1 MIARFM
7 TAGRLGD
14 FWNVLREVDPETV
27 IREAL
32 QPVRIVVCGSP
43 GTGKRTLAS
52 DLLAGSEG
60 QAENVV
66 DVYDM
71 PDDVALALPAADLY
85 LYVADR
91 APDATQRSHVQ
102 QLQRRSGILIYVV
115 NDFVEREPDKV
126 EALRESAAATLGLP
140 RSRVLW
146 SDALDRR
153 KVAETLVPALVR
165 AAPDLALPLGRRLP
179 VFRPAASDYLV
190 RETARVNAEFALLS
204 SLPALVP
211 VVGGL
216 TAAGADMIILT
227 KNQVMLMLKLA
238 VLNRRSIDNRLQVL
252 SEVLPVVGAG
262 FFWRSAA
269 RTLITFLP
277 GPLGIAPRGAVAY
290 VGTFVA
296 GKAGE
301 YYYQWGRR
309 PSPELL
315 DRFRREAVGQL
326 ETVAP
331 LLAGIGKRIG
341 F

>member
-1 MIARFM
+1 MVTRFM

-14 FWNVLREVDPETV
+14 FWNILREVDPETV
-27 IREAL
+27 IREGL
-32 QPVRIVVCGSP
+32 QPVRIVVCGAP

-71 PDDVALALPAADLY
+71 PDDVSLALPSADLY

-91 APDATQRSHVQ
+91 APDARQRSHIQ
-102 QLQRRSGILIYVV
+102 QLQRRAGVLVYVV

-126 EALRESAAATLGLP
+126 EALREDAASTLGLP
-140 RSRVLW
+140 LSRALW
-146 SDALDRR
+146 TDALDRR
-153 KVAETLVPALVR
+153 KVAEGLVPALVR
-165 AAPDLALPLGRRLP
+165 AAPNLALPLGRRLP
-179 VFRPAASDYLV
+179 VFRSAAGDYLV
-190 RETARVNAEFALLS
+190 RETSRVNAEFALLS

-216 TAAGADMIILT
+216 AAAGADMIILT

-238 VLNRRSIDNRLQVL
+238 VLNRRPIDNRLQVL

-269 RTLITFLP
+269 RTLITYLP

-331 LLAGIGKRIG
+331 LLVGIGKRIG